1 MCSGESSVMDDKFW
15 EVVNRYID
23 KANEIKEETS
33 MPQASSSLLYAA
45 ARYNALNI
53 ISRFPKT
60 ESEAEIKKHIDIYEE
75 FLRNSFNHL
84 NEQDRT

>member
-1 MCSGESSVMDDKFW
+1 MDDKFW

-23 KANEIKEETS
+23 KANEIKDETS
-33 MPQASSSLLYAA
+33 MPQASSSMLYAA

-53 ISRFPKT
+53 IMNFP
-60 ESEAEIKKHIDIYEE
+60 EVDCEFQIKEHIEIYEE

-84 NEQDRT
+84 NGQKRT

>member
-1 MCSGESSVMDDKFW
+1 MCSRENSVMDDKFW

-23 KANEIKEETS
+23 KANEIKDETS
-33 MPQASSSLLYAA
+33 MPQASSSILYAA

-53 ISRFPKT
+53 IMNSP
-60 ESEAEIKKHIDIYEE
+60 EVDCEHQIKEHIEIYEE

-84 NEQDRT
+84 NGQKRT

>member
-1 MCSGESSVMDDKFW
+1 MDDKFW

-53 ISRFPKT
+53 ISRFPKNQ
-60 ESEAEIKKHIDIYEE
+60 SEAQIKRHIDIYEE
-75 FLRNSFNHL
+75 FLRNAFNHF

>member
-1 MCSGESSVMDDKFW
+1 MDNKFW

-53 ISRFPKT
+53 IRNS
-60 ESEAEIKKHIDIYEE
+60 SENNKEEQIKKHIDIYEE
-75 FLRNSFNHL
+75 FLRNSFKHF
-84 NEQDRT
+84 NEQERT